1 MAKQLFIYL
10 PGEKTGWNQSHFF
23 QHAANNFNQMEIE
36 EPERTYTFKEG
47 IEDFRVFNAATTP
60 TTFLRPKIFY
70 RSQVEVDY
78 NHFNFRNNISGILV
92 SVFHPLNGSIL
103 INKTGG
109 DFQSEF
115 DPDFAGQK
123 FFLYQTETKEQR
135 EKLITF

>member
-1 MAKQLFIYL
+1 ML
-10 PGEKTGWNQSHFF
+10 PIS
-23 QHAANNFNQMEIE
+23 
-36 EPERTYTFKEG
+36 
-47 IEDFRVFNAATTP
+47 TTP

-135 EKLITF
+135 EKLITFLENELPNNAVVVISSLVQNNGSFHPEKWDSDGQKNL